1 MISSLL
7 IFLGHVIPRKNMFH
21 ACAVE
26 NFGGVVQVPLMA
38 DFCYFAREQTLYKTC
53 I

>member
-1 MISSLL
+1 MIPSLL
-7 IFLGHVIPRKNMFH
+7 IFLCHVLPKENMFH

-38 DFCYFAREQTLYKTC
+38 DFCYFC
-53 I
+53 